1 MTTKKKFIDSH
12 WLVFA
17 LQGVISLLFGW
28 YIMFTG
34 RTDLRMLVTVVG
46 VTLLGLGI
54 VELFNVLHRHT
65 HQETWGLNL
74 GIAAIEIAV
83 SLALLMTLDQ
93 NVAWHLTI
101 IAAYTLCRGI
111 FEILIGLKSIDDSTD
126 KFIWLVCGIC
136 GAILGFVILN
146 SGHFATTAFLQF
158 FGTYMMIFGL
168 GNLIYGVHNR
178 DQQREYK
185 RELADKR
192 KKSAKKSTTKT
203 AKKRK

>member
-1 MTTKKKFIDSH
+1 MTTKKSFIDSH
-12 WLVFA
+12 WLVFV

-34 RTDLRMLVTVVG
+34 STDVRTLVSVVG

-54 VELFNVLHRHT
+54 IEMFNVLHRSRRK
-65 HQETWGLNL
+65 ETWGLNF
-74 GIAAIEIAV
+74 GIAAIEVAV
-83 SLALLMTLDQ
+83 ALALLMALDQ
-93 NVAWHLTI
+93 NAAWQLTI
-101 IAAYTLCRGI
+101 IAAYTLCRGV
-111 FEILIGLKSIDDSTD
+111 FEILIGLKSVDDSTD

-136 GAILGFVILN
+136 GAILGFVVFN

-168 GNLIYGVHNR
+168 SNLIYGVHNR

-185 RELADKR
+185 RELSEKR
-192 KKSAKKSTTKT
+192 KAARAKRAKKS
-203 AKKRK
+203 KK